1 MSKQPRGNLGA
12 AHTAGAPVAN
22 IFVDVEKFQSR
33 FQEKASKSSK
43 VSLKCNGG
51 SKNGH
56 NKIVFI
62 MLKLPCLHS
71 LLNIH
76 SPLRALTRVHFLQ
89 ETDCLRSLQL
99 LLKDRKTQKKLI
111 MNHMRIKIALLDEDY
126 QWLLQWLQFKYNI
139 KLGQHMSFKNM
150 WVSLA
155 LDIVNSSWLQCM
167 LAAATW
173 YITGMAITEL
183 LAYIGNKNR

>member
-43 VSLKCNGG
+43 
-51 SKNGH
+51 
-56 NKIVFI
+56 
-62 MLKLPCLHS
+62 
-71 LLNIH
+71 
-76 SPLRALTRVHFLQ
+76 

-139 KLGQHMSFKNM
+139 KLGQHMSCKNM

-155 LDIVNSSWLQCM
+155 LDIVNSSWLQ
-167 LAAATW
+167 
-173 YITGMAITEL
+173 
-183 LAYIGNKNR
+183 